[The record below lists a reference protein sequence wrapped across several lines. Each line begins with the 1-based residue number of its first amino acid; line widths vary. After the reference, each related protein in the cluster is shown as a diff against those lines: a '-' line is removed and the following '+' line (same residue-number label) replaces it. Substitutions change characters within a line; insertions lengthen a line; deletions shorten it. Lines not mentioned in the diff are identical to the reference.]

1 MENLIL
7 EPQTYISY
15 RLNPNEQE
23 LNGEVN
29 FDRNV
34 DGRIFSSCTLEIKD
48 HTAILIDEGGTTR
61 AVLSLH
67 HFYLINHIK

>member
-1 MENLIL
+1 MDY
-7 EPQTYISY
+7 QTFVCY

-29 FDRNV
+29 FDRNI
-34 DGRIFSSCTLEIKD
+34 DGRTFYSCILEIKD
-48 HTAILIDEGGTTR
+48 HTAILTNEKDVIQ

-67 HFYLINHIK
+67 HFYLINPKF

>member
-1 MENLIL
+1 MES
-7 EPQTYISY
+7 QTFICY

-34 DGRIFSSCTLEIKD
+34 DGRIFSDCILEIKD
-48 HTAILIDEGGTTR
+48 HTAILTDEKDVIR

-67 HFYLINHIK
+67 HFYLINHFK

>member
-1 MENLIL
+1 MEF
-7 EPQTYISY
+7 QTFICY
-15 RLNPNEQE
+15 RLSPNEQE

-34 DGRIFSSCTLEIKD
+34 NGRIFSGCTLEIKD
-48 HTAILIDEGGTTR
+48 HIAILTDEKNVIR